1 MGKHDES
8 TEYNLNNIWEVIKC
22 AILFIDFVVRLH
34 WKDTN
39 KNENFFSFAQIVVLK
54 TKETKK
60 VTTVEVIVK
69 MTNIVADVKVE
80 VMVEALAMV
89 KPKKKVKRM
98 VKPKAKKAETKKA
111 AMQTKMNII
120 DQLDAF
126 DPY

>member
-1 MGKHDES
+1 M
-8 TEYNLNNIWEVIKC
+8 
-22 AILFIDFVVRLH
+22 
-34 WKDTN
+34 
-39 KNENFFSFAQIVVLK
+39 VLK